1 MFIQYYL
8 SMGLSAE
15 GEASCGLGQCG
26 GGSSRGPSSRR
37 RRHMLSLLIP
47 RCRFPSCALC
57 SSGVVILHQLSRDA
71 GAPIAP
77 LRLCLLIFFF
87 FSHRVLFS
95 EIDNNF
101 PKAGDDR
108 GLKLSF
114 RDRFAYDIAHC
125 FSCVFRQKVLH
136 SKIWEKSW
144 CDSSVCS
151 DKWSPPLDCCL

>member
-1 MFIQYYL
+1 
-8 SMGLSAE
+8 MGLSAE
-15 GEASCGLGQCG
+15 GEAACGVGQRG
-26 GGSSRGPSSRR
+26 GGSRRGPSSRR

-71 GAPIAP
+71 GAAIAP
-77 LRLCLLIFFF
+77 LSPLPPAYYYFFF
-87 FSHRVLFS
+87 HQVLFS
-95 EIDNNF
+95 EIANNF

-108 GLKLSF
+108 RLKLSF
-114 RDRFAYDIAHC
+114 RDRFAYDIARC